1 MCKYTISCP
10 NPASQFILIQLEVK
24 AHSSQ
29 TIELQLPAWR
39 AGRYQLA
46 NYAQYVRSFQIKNQ
60 NQENI
65 QFQKLSKDCWAFQ
78 SEKNHTY
85 LVEYEFFCA
94 RMDAGGAWVD
104 EEQVYLNFINSCFE
118 VKSHAQNLIEL
129 ELNLPSF
136 QKIVCTIPKNKEG
149 KRIAENFQMLVD
161 STLLASNNVQHWT
174 YVSTG
179 SLFHIWI
186 QGTIHFDIKA
196 FLDNFQKFTDT
207 QIKDFGEFP
216 ESQYH
221 FIFQLLPYKHYHGV
235 EHQKGTVITLGPAKD
250 LVENLKMED
259 LLGVSSHELY
269 HAWNVCRIRPK
280 ELLPYD
286 FSKETYTQAGWLLEG
301 ITTYMGDLYLL
312 KSGVYSLEVFLKQ
325 IESTLQREVNNLG
338 WKNQNILESSFD
350 LWLDGY
356 QPGIPDR
363 KVNIYTHGS
372 LICFCLDLL
381 LIEGGSSFP
390 QVMKLAWQQFGKP
403 RKGYSQPEFWNL
415 ILSQTSKPEVFK
427 TFYERYISGNEDL
440 LSYFSEKI
448 TCLGIEYVQRPN
460 PDHLAGKLGVLT
472 NDHKIVKVHPES
484 PAFDKLMI
492 GDQISFE
499 ESVSHLEVKVER
511 TNGNQYEFTFES
523 TERYFP
529 QINLAIAEETD
540 IRKKWMN

>member
-1 MCKYTISCP
+1 
-10 NPASQFILIQLEVK
+10 
-24 AHSSQ
+24 
-29 TIELQLPAWR
+29 
-39 AGRYQLA
+39 
-46 NYAQYVRSFQIKNQ
+46 
-60 NQENI
+60 
-65 QFQKLSKDCWAFQ
+65 
-78 SEKNHTY
+78 
-85 LVEYEFFCA
+85 
-94 RMDAGGAWVD
+94 
-104 EEQVYLNFINSCFE
+104 
-118 VKSHAQNLIEL
+118 
-129 ELNLPSF
+129 
-136 QKIVCTIPKNKEG
+136 
-149 KRIAENFQMLVD
+149 MLVD

-381 LIEGGSSFP
+381 LIEGE
-390 QVMKLAWQQFGKP
+390 A
-403 RKGYSQPEFWNL
+403 
-415 ILSQTSKPEVFK
+415 VFLK
-427 TFYERYISGNEDL
+427 S
-440 LSYFSEKI
+440 
-448 TCLGIEYVQRPN
+448 
-460 PDHLAGKLGVLT
+460 
-472 NDHKIVKVHPES
+472 
-484 PAFDKLMI
+484 
-492 GDQISFE
+492 
-499 ESVSHLEVKVER
+499 
-511 TNGNQYEFTFES
+511 
-523 TERYFP
+523 
-529 QINLAIAEETD
+529 
-540 IRKKWMN
+540 